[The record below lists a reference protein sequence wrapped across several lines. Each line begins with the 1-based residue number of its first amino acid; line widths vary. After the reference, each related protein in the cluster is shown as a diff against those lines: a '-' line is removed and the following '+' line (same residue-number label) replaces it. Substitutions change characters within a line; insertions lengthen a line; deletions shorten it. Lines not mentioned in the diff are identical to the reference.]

1 MPTPLKWLFNL
12 FDALVVIGMAVM
24 SILIFTNVVLRY
36 GFSSGISFSV
46 EISRVILVW
55 VIFLGA
61 VVGLA
66 KGVHLSVDAVIA
78 RLPHR
83 ARFFCFLVAQGLMLW
98 CCWLLGQGSW
108 SLTRIEWGNVTPLT
122 GIPVGLTY
130 AAALVAAIMMA
141 LVLLIELWR
150 ALHGTLPST
159 WAGAKLD
166 EASMDVSSALTQEKI
181 Q

>member
-12 FDALVVIGMAVM
+12 FDALIAIGMAVM

-36 GFSSGISFSV
+36 GFSSGISASV

-55 VIFLGA
+55 IIFLGA
-61 VVGLA
+61 VVGLV
-66 KGVHLSVDAVIA
+66 KGVHLSVDAMVA
-78 RLPHR
+78 RLPQK
-83 ARFFCFLVAQGLMLW
+83 ARFVCFLVAQGLMLW
-98 CCWLLGQGSW
+98 CCWLLAKGSW
-108 SLTRIEWGNVTPLT
+108 SLTLIEWSNITPLT

-130 AAALVAAIMMA
+130 AAALVAAAMMA

-150 ALHGTLPST
+150 ALRGTLPNT
-159 WAGAKLD
+159 WAGKKPDVDLVA
-166 EASMDVSSALTQEKI
+166 VSSTKTQEKN

>member
-12 FDALVVIGMAVM
+12 FDALIAIGMAVM

-36 GFSSGISFSV
+36 GFSSGISASV

-55 VIFLGA
+55 IIFLGA
-61 VVGLA
+61 VVGLV
-66 KGVHLSVDAVIA
+66 KGVHLSVDAMVA
-78 RLPHR
+78 RLPQK
-83 ARFFCFLVAQGLMLW
+83 ARFVCFLVAQGLMLW
-98 CCWLLGQGSW
+98 CCWLLAKGSW
-108 SLTRIEWGNVTPLT
+108 SLTLIEWSNITPLT

-130 AAALVAAIMMA
+130 AAALVAAAMMA

-150 ALHGTLPST
+150 ALRGTLPNT
-159 WAGAKLD
+159 WAGKKPDVDSVA
-166 EASMDVSSALTQEKI
+166 VSSTPIQEKN